1 MLPYVLP
8 QPDIH
13 LFGIRIQ
20 EPMTTLT
27 DLLVTAVCFYAYWKL
42 NQAGNSGKT
51 VYFKKI
57 YFVLMGFATL
67 FGGLI
72 GHAFQYALGTEWKL
86 LGWITSMVAVM
97 LIERSAI
104 EYTINLIPP
113 KWHRFLLWLNI
124 TELIIILLL
133 TIYTLNFKFVEFH
146 AVWGFMIVVFTF
158 HLFTFLK
165 TKDAG
170 SRLMLYGIAVLAGAM
185 FVFNYPVAPHQWFT
199 HSDLS
204 HVLMAIASYL
214 FLKATLAFGD
224 PPKQKLGSNAPI
236 N

>member
-1 MLPYVLP
+1 MLLNVLL
-8 QPDIH
+8 QPDVNI
-13 LFGIRIQ
+13 LGVRIQ
-20 EPMTTLT
+20 EPITTLT

-42 NQAGNSGKT
+42 SKDGHQGKT

-57 YFVLMGFATL
+57 YFVLMGVATL

-72 GHAFQYALGTEWKL
+72 GHAFQYALGVEWKL
-86 LGWITSMVAVM
+86 LGWITSMLAVM

-104 EYTINLIPP
+104 EYTINLIPH

-124 TELIIILLL
+124 AELIIILFL

-165 TKDAG
+165 TKDIG
-170 SRLMLYGIAVLAGAM
+170 SRFMLYGIAVLAGAM
-185 FVFNYPVAPHQWFT
+185 FVFNYPIAPHKWFN
-199 HSDLS
+199 HNDLS
-204 HVLMAIASYL
+204 HVLMAIASIL
-214 FLKATLAFGD
+214 FLQATLKFGD
-224 PPKQKLGSNAPI
+224 PPKRNLTN
-236 N
+236 